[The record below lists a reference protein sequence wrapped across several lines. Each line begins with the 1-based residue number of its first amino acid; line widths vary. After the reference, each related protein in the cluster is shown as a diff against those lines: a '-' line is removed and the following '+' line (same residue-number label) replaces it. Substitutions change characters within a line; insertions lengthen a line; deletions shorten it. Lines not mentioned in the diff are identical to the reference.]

1 MKTLKKISRAD
12 FLVLLF
18 YRKLRWKIFLKT
30 FLNINVG
37 ILDGL
42 GPRMFLPLI
51 KDGRSK

>member
-1 MKTLKKISRAD
+1 MKTLKKYLESRLSS
-12 FLVLLF
+12 FTYF

-42 GPRMFLPLI
+42 GLAMFLPY
-51 KDGRSK
+51 